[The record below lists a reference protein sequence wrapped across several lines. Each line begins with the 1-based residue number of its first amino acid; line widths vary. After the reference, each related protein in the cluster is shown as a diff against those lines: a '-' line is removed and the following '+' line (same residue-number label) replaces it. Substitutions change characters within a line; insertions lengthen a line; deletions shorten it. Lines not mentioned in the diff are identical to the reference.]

1 MAKVLQFRRG
11 TTAEL
16 ASITGAV
23 GELFVDTTKDTVVVH
38 DGSTQGGFP
47 LQRELVSG
55 TSIKTVNGTS
65 LLGSGNVDLST
76 NLTLVGNQLRYTN
89 IDGTLQTIDLS
100 PYLDDTTNTISSGT
114 LSGNT
119 ITFTRED
126 STTFTVDVSALYDDT
141 NLVTSVNGS
150 TGAVTVQDT
159 LVSGTNIKTIN
170 GTSLLGSG
178 DITISGG
185 SGDATWGSI
194 TGTLSSQT
202 DLQNALN
209 AKQATLVSGTNIKT
223 INGTSLLGSGDIVI
237 SGGDGGGAT
246 TYTTGNQY
254 TEQGLAWNTFSD
266 PNIIVVIPDEW
277 TDTNALN
284 LLLSQPSGTVY
295 NVDLSIFGEPAT
307 GTLTTTSAWTDEGG
321 FFTATVTSTVLP
333 TPSPSFWSI
342 DSISFGSGGEGESA
356 DLSQIAEDVL
366 PVFSDVYDIGSA
378 DKRWYDG
385 YYANKVDINGAEITG
400 SEAGVVVGTLL
411 AGELLVS
418 DNLITPDD
426 SSRRQYFGDKGVVVI
441 NGNMD
446 VDGDW
451 MQMPVVPVAEERID
465 AGQIDT
471 GFVIGTGFND
481 APTAIAVQSDGK
493 IVMAGDFTSYDGTS
507 QNRVTR
513 LNSDG
518 SRDTGFVIGTGF
530 NDSPTA
536 IAVQSDGKIVAGGY
550 FTSYDG
556 TSQNRITRLN
566 SDGSRDNGFV
576 IGTGVNQVV
585 FALAVQSDGKILV
598 GGRFTSYNGTSQNRI
613 TRLNSDGSRDT
624 GFVIGTG
631 FDDDV
636 NTIVVQSDGKI
647 LVGGR
652 FTSYNGTSQNRIT
665 RLNSDGS
672 RDTGFVIGTGFSNV
686 SDYVNSFV
694 VESDGKIFV
703 GGNLVGGTYDD
714 DAINSFVV
722 RLNSDGSL
730 NASIGNITN
739 NQVYQLALQSD
750 GKILAAGFFTQNNS
764 ITQNRI
770 ARFNS
775 DGSLDTGFVI
785 GTGFSGI
792 VYALAVQSDGKIVV
806 GGNFT
811 SYDGTSQN
819 RITRL
824 DAETVVI
831 VPGKEAT
838 TSGSPGMIRYNQD
851 ISAFQGYNGTSWEL
865 LERVTTPPTDLATT
879 GTVDIDFS
887 GAVLRK
893 QGVLTGDI
901 TYTGSNYLPGST
913 VTIRLVTGETNC
925 NLEFPADWV
934 FVGEKPTTLDANK
947 TAILTVT
954 SFGTTESDCV
964 AAWAAQA

>member
-1 MAKVLQFRRG
+1 M
-11 TTAEL
+11 
-16 ASITGAV
+16 
-23 GELFVDTTKDTVVVH
+23 
-38 DGSTQGGFP
+38 
-47 LQRELVSG
+47 
-55 TSIKTVNGTS
+55 
-65 LLGSGNVDLST
+65 
-76 NLTLVGNQLRYTN
+76 
-89 IDGTLQTIDLS
+89 
-100 PYLDDTTNTISSGT
+100 
-114 LSGNT
+114 
-119 ITFTRED
+119 
-126 STTFTVDVSALYDDT
+126 
-141 NLVTSVNGS
+141 
-150 TGAVTVQDT
+150 
-159 LVSGTNIKTIN
+159 
-170 GTSLLGSG
+170 
-178 DITISGG
+178 
-185 SGDATWGSI
+185 
-194 TGTLSSQT
+194 
-202 DLQNALN
+202 
-209 AKQATLVSGTNIKT
+209 
-223 INGTSLLGSGDIVI
+223 
-237 SGGDGGGAT
+237 
-246 TYTTGNQY
+246 
-254 TEQGLAWNTFSD
+254 
-266 PNIIVVIPDEW
+266 
-277 TDTNALN
+277 
-284 LLLSQPSGTVY
+284 
-295 NVDLSIFGEPAT
+295 
-307 GTLTTTSAWTDEGG
+307 
-321 FFTATVTSTVLP
+321 
-333 TPSPSFWSI
+333 
-342 DSISFGSGGEGESA
+342 
-356 DLSQIAEDVL
+356 
-366 PVFSDVYDIGSA
+366 
-378 DKRWYDG
+378 
-385 YYANKVDINGAEITG
+385 
-400 SEAGVVVGTLL
+400 
-411 AGELLVS
+411 
-418 DNLITPDD
+418 
-426 SSRRQYFGDKGVVVI
+426 
-441 NGNMD
+441 
-446 VDGDW
+446 
-451 MQMPVVPVAEERID
+451 
-465 AGQIDT
+465 
-471 GFVIGTGFND
+471 
-481 APTAIAVQSDGK
+481 
-493 IVMAGDFTSYDGTS
+493 
-507 QNRVTR
+507 
-513 LNSDG
+513 
-518 SRDTGFVIGTGF
+518 
-530 NDSPTA
+530 
-536 IAVQSDGKIVAGGY
+536 
-550 FTSYDG
+550 
-556 TSQNRITRLN
+556 
-566 SDGSRDNGFV
+566 
-576 IGTGVNQVV
+576 
-585 FALAVQSDGKILV
+585 
-598 GGRFTSYNGTSQNRI
+598 
-613 TRLNSDGSRDT
+613 
-624 GFVIGTG
+624 
-631 FDDDV
+631 
-636 NTIVVQSDGKI
+636 QSDGKI